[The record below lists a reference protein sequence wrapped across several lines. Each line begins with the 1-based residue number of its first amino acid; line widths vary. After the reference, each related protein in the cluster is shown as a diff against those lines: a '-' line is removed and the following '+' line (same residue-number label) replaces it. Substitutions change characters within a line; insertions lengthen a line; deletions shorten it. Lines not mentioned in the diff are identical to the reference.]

1 MVELIS
7 LPNPGNEPALQLYER
22 ELRRLKGKEALQR
35 RLLEIDKIRS
45 FRRIYVMGCG
55 RSGTWL
61 LTHLIGTFKDTEV
74 VRKELNIAH
83 FGLFITKCSALVLKR
98 DHVAYQAIEEI
109 PESIE
114 IAYIIRHPFDVLTSH
129 LPSSGRPYHILPER
143 WLGEMK
149 SLEFLLDT
157 QRKNTKIIRY
167 EDFVTNPV
175 EIQSDVASF
184 FGLRIGVSINELYTI
199 SDNPAEGPTHRA
211 RKLDM
216 QSINKHKREPN
227 KLKYLR
233 EIRPG
238 LGRTLDW
245 VALTYNYDTSLA
257 VS

>member
-1 MVELIS
+1 MVALIS
-7 LPNPGNEPALQLYER
+7 LPNPGNEPAHELYEK
-22 ELRRLKGKEALQR
+22 ELRRLKGKGALQR

-61 LTHLIGTFKDTEV
+61 FTHVIGTLKDTEV

-83 FGLFITKCSALVLKR
+83 FGLFVTKCSALVLKR
-98 DHVAYQAIEEI
+98 DKLAYQAIEEI

-114 IAYIIRHPFDVLTSH
+114 IAYVIRHPFDVLTSH
-129 LPSSGRPYHILPER
+129 LPGSGRPYHILPER

-149 SLEFLLDT
+149 SLGFLLDT

-167 EDFVTNPV
+167 EDLVTHPV

-184 FGLRIGVSINELYTI
+184 FGLRIGVSIHELNTV
-199 SDNPAEGPTHRA
+199 SNNPTEGPTHRA
-211 RKLDM
+211 RKLDTL
-216 QSINKHKREPN
+216 SINKHRREPN

-233 EIRPG
+233 EIRPK
-238 LGRTLDW
+238 LGPTLDW
-245 VALTYNYDTSLA
+245 VGSTYKYDLSLA
-257 VS
+257 VA